1 MWVKK
6 VLAVDDEELFCRLVK
21 KELESRGGTFE
32 VLTAHDGASA
42 IRLAR
47 SEKPDV
53 ILLDIMMPGMAGTE
67 VAEELL
73 ENPLTC
79 SIPIIFVTAIV
90 RGSEIGDAG
99 GYVANRLFVSKPVM
113 IGELVEKIN
122 MVLGLPPASQETSE
136 TKGWFLT

>member
-6 VLAVDDEELFCRLVK
+6 VLAVDDEETFCRLVK
-21 KELESRGGTFE
+21 EELESKGSTFE

-73 ENPLTC
+73 EHPLTR

-99 GYVANRLFVSKPVM
+99 GCVANRMFVAKPVI

-122 MVLGLPPASQETSE
+122 MVLGLPPASQERSE
-136 TKGWFLT
+136 AKGWFLT